1 MAGAIIL
8 MIAYGYPVQEGDDP
22 YVDLA
27 DKALDEIAQATTP
40 GAFLVDSLP
49 ILQYVP
55 AWFPGAHFKTLAA
68 QWREHVIQMV
78 DVPLDIVKRQLRE
91 GTAIPSFTSRLLEE
105 DGLTPEKEHSIK
117 WTAAA
122 IYGGGADTVG

>member
-8 MIAYGYPVQEGDDP
+8 MIVYGYSVQEGADP

-27 DKALDEIAQATTP
+27 DKALDEFAQATTP

-49 ILQYVP
+49 ILQYIP
-55 AWFPGAHFKTLAA
+55 SWFPGAHFKSLAA
-68 QWREHVIQMV
+68 EWREHVIQMV
-78 DVPLDIVKRQLRE
+78 ETPLNLVKKQLRE
-91 GTAIPSFTSRLLEE
+91 GTAVPSFSSRLLEE
-105 DGLTPEKEHSIK
+105 DGLTSEKEKCIK

-122 IYGGGADTVG
+122 VYGGGADTVS